1 MPNGVKTE
9 NYWINSKS
17 GVNFQVA
24 LEQNHTKRTHVKR
37 DMPVLFQETE
47 KICYCN
53 KIQNED
59 KNTNKI
65 T

>member
-1 MPNGVKTE
+1 M
-9 NYWINSKS
+9 Y
-17 GVNFQVA
+17 
-24 LEQNHTKRTHVKR
+24 KR
-37 DMPVLFQETE
+37 DMPVLFQETK
-47 KICYCN
+47 KICSCN

>member
-1 MPNGVKTE
+1 
-9 NYWINSKS
+9 
-17 GVNFQVA
+17 
-24 LEQNHTKRTHVKR
+24 
-37 DMPVLFQETE
+37 MPVLFQETE
-47 KICYCN
+47 KKKICYCN

>member
-1 MPNGVKTE
+1 M
-9 NYWINSKS
+9 
-17 GVNFQVA
+17 
-24 LEQNHTKRTHVKR
+24 LEQNCTKRTLVKR
-37 DMPVLFQETE
+37 DMTVLFQETE
-47 KICYCN
+47 KTCYYN